1 MKKSIKTNTKS
12 TKSKSSTTK
21 IAPKAK
27 STPHAKS
34 SKKQSPQSRYGEQE
48 IKNFDAQKDLEL
60 WKNTAPND
68 YIIKITLPE
77 FTCLCPRSGY
87 PDFATLQLEYIPDKW
102 LVELKAIK
110 LYINSFMSRHIS
122 HEASINEIYS
132 TLKSK
137 LKPKWIKL
145 TAEFNPRGNVHTTIE
160 VRSDLVVPKKS

>member
-1 MKKSIKTNTKS
+1 MPPKNPSKSQNKPENKSPNKNAKS
-12 TKSKSSTTK
+12 TK
-21 IAPKAK
+21 
-27 STPHAKS
+27 
-34 SKKQSPQSRYGEQE
+34 QSNRYGEKQ
-48 IKNFDAQKDLEL
+48 IQNFTVQKDLEL
-60 WKNTAPND
+60 WQNTAPND

-77 FTCLCPRSGY
+77 FCCLCPRSGY
-87 PDFATLQLEYIPDKW
+87 PDFATLRLEYIPDKW

-132 TLKSK
+132 ILKSK

-160 VRSDLVVPKKS
+160 VRSDLVVPKKPKFQKA

>member
-1 MKKSIKTNTKS
+1 MKKSIKTKNTATKLTTQTKSSNTKN
-12 TKSKSSTTK
+12 T
-21 IAPKAK
+21 
-27 STPHAKS
+27 
-34 SKKQSPQSRYGEQE
+34 QNRYGERE

>member
-1 MKKSIKTNTKS
+1 MPTKNPSKSQNKLLNKNAKS
-12 TKSKSSTTK
+12 TK
-21 IAPKAK
+21 
-27 STPHAKS
+27 
-34 SKKQSPQSRYGEQE
+34 QSNRYGEKQ
-48 IKNFDAQKDLEL
+48 IQNFTVQKDLEL
-60 WKNTAPND
+60 WQNTAPND

-77 FTCLCPRSGY
+77 FCCLCPRSGY
-87 PDFATLQLEYIPDKW
+87 PDFATLRLEYIPDKW

-160 VRSDLVVPKKS
+160 VRSDLVVPKKPKFQKA

>member
-1 MKKSIKTNTKS
+1 MQKSINKNTKS
-12 TKSKSSTTK
+12 TKLKSNTTKSTTQ
-21 IAPKAK
+21 AK
-27 STPHAKS
+27 SNKTNNT
-34 SKKQSPQSRYGEQE
+34 QRRYGELE
-48 IKNFDAQKDLEL
+48 INNFDAQKDLEL

-68 YIIKITLPE
+68 YIINITLPE

-87 PDFATLQLEYIPDKW
+87 PDFATLRLEYIPDKY

-110 LYINSFMSRHIS
+110 LYINSFMLRHIS

-145 TAEFNPRGNVHTTIE
+145 TAEFNPRGNVHTMIE
-160 VRSDLVVPKKS
+160 VRSDLVVPKHTKKS